1 MKYLTLPVTC
11 LIFLV
16 ALSPQVIAQEGAA
29 GNVVD
34 SVVAPPI
41 KLTAVPVNTSSNR
54 GGKTNGSWL
63 TEPLV
68 QVENISGKMI
78 QYMVIEVT
86 LPDAKPTTNGDP
98 LMLAYG
104 QPPGKS
110 APNVIESLRPGM
122 KVDLSIA
129 RNACD
134 TVKSH
139 LLKTG
144 IRPSAGSPVST
155 RINAVVF
162 ANGTAWFDGL
172 LHVAD
177 PRDPRRWNVV
187 ENLDLARLS
196 GVSPLFSFMRT
207 AFRPEP
213 TPELC
218 WKRLGT
224 ETIDCCPGLQIASAI
239 MVQVFGGIF
248 EPFPM
253 THECGDGSSCEWIKQ
268 VACSH
273 PPPDDAY

>member
-1 MKYLTLPVTC
+1 MKYLTLPARC
-11 LIFLV
+11 LIFLF
-16 ALSPQVIAQEGAA
+16 ALSLQIVAQERAA

-34 SVVAPPI
+34 SGVAPPI
-41 KLTAVPVNTSSNR
+41 KLTAVPVNTGR
-54 GGKTNGSWL
+54 KTTGSWL

-68 QVENISGKMI
+68 QVENTSSKMI
-78 QYMVIEVT
+78 QYLVIEIT
-86 LPDAKPTTNGDP
+86 LPDAKPTTNGP

-104 QPPGKS
+104 QPPGTS
-110 APNVIESLRPGM
+110 SFNVIESLQPGM
-122 KVDLSIA
+122 KVGLSIG
-129 RNACD
+129 RNACE
-134 TVKSH
+134 TAKSH
-139 LLKTG
+139 LLKSG
-144 IRPSAGSPVST
+144 VRPADGSRLST

-162 ANGTAWFDGL
+162 SNGTAWFDGL

-187 ENLDLARLS
+187 ENLGLAGLS
-196 GVSPLFSFMRT
+196 GASPLFSFMQAT
-207 AFRPEP
+207 FRPKR
-213 TPELC
+213 TTELC

-239 MVQVFGGIF
+239 MVQVFGGVF

>member
-1 MKYLTLPVTC
+1 MKYLTSLVGC
-11 LIFLV
+11 FIFLV
-16 ALSPQVIAQEGAA
+16 ALSPQVVAQQPAA
-29 GNVVD
+29 RNVLD
-34 SVVAPPI
+34 SGVAPPI
-41 KLTAVPVNTSSNR
+41 KLTAVPINTGSNR
-54 GGKTNGSWL
+54 AGKTNGSWL

-68 QVENISGKMI
+68 QVENTSGKTI

-86 LPDAKPTTNGDP
+86 LPEAKPTTNGP

-110 APNVIESLRPGM
+110 LPNVIESLQPGM
-122 KVDLSIA
+122 KVALSIG

-134 TVKSH
+134 SVKSH
-139 LLKTG
+139 LLKSG
-144 IRPSAGSPVST
+144 IRPTAGGPVST
-155 RINAVVF
+155 RINAVIF
-162 ANGTAWFDGL
+162 TNGTAWFDGL
-172 LHVAD
+172 SHVAD
-177 PRDPRRWNVV
+177 PKNPMRWNVV
-187 ENLDLARLS
+187 ENLDLAGLS
-196 GVSPLFSFMRT
+196 SASPLFSFMPA
-207 AFRPEP
+207 AFRPKR

-224 ETIDCCPGLQIASAI
+224 ETVDCCPGLQIASAI

-273 PPPDDAY
+273 PPPEDAY